1 MHQVDAQLLC
11 HRIHDGDKDVHGG
24 VGVHEAAGDQEDHVD
39 DQQENDLVACD
50 VQQQALGSLRNAMD
64 GADVSKQSGRTDDQH
79 NAAGG
84 LAGVN
89 QQFAHVLP
97 LDLAI
102 DEHTHEQAVN
112 HGHGSGLRRG
122 EDAAVD
128 AAQDDDRHQ
137 EAPESRT
144 EGSGTLAPGGALT
157 GSGQALLT
165 DLQHNDDDQSQAHHD
180 AGEDAAHEH
189 ITNGDAGDGG
199 VHNESDGGRDND
211 GDGGSRCHHGGGK
224 GSGEAAAVD
233 HGGDQNDAQS
243 SHGSRAGTGNRA
255 EEASHD
261 NADDCNTAAAMAH
274 AVINE
279 VDQTGRNAGLG
290 HDVAGQHEERN
301 GQQQEL
307 GHAVIDVGRN
317 NSERVVCIKHCQ
329 NGRGTQADCN
339 RNVQQQH
346 DEEGAEQNQVN
357 HCSLPPLLRS

>member
-1 MHQVDAQLLC
+1 
-11 HRIHDGDKDVHGG
+11 
-24 VGVHEAAGDQEDHVD
+24 
-39 DQQENDLVACD
+39 
-50 VQQQALGSLRNAMD
+50 MD

-79 NAAGG
+79 DAAGG

-157 GSGQALLT
+157 GCLQALLA
-165 DLQHNDDDQSQAHHD
+165 DLQHDDDDQSQAHHD

-189 ITNGDAGDGG
+189 ITHGDAGDGG
-199 VHNESDGGRDND
+199 VHNEGDGGRDND

-233 HGGDQNDAQS
+233 HGGDQDDAQC

-279 VDQTGRNAGLG
+279 VDQTGRNTGLG

-307 GHAVIDVGRN
+307 GHAVIDVGRDDG
-317 NSERVVCIKHCQ
+317 EGVVCVKHCQ
-329 NGRGTQADCN
+329 NGGAAQADGN
-339 RNVQQQH
+339 GDIQQQH
-346 DEEGAEQNQVN
+346 DKEGAEKDQVN
-357 HCSLPPLLRS
+357 HRSFPPLLRSGRRRPCWS